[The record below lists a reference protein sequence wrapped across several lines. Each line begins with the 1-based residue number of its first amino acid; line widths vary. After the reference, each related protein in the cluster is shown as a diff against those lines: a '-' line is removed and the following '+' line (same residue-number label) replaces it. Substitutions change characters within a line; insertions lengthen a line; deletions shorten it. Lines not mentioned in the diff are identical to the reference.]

1 LHHPKGL
8 LLKSFAPAEG
18 LIEPYPSEEF
28 FPTPLHFHPAPIES
42 LYTPPGNH
50 GTERSEKRMENVGYI
65 LMDRSRVLDGDGNEE
80 EVLSLSLRGRR
91 FGIRAREMEALLG
104 GGDPARVER
113 LRRNWR
119 FYLDGVEGVAELSRS
134 GKAVNIGLS
143 GSEWYTVSLR
153 ALRSV
158 LSGESRYAMVAG
170 VPGDRVRAT
179 PRRGPATYQLRIP
192 VTASS

>member
-1 LHHPKGL
+1 
-8 LLKSFAPAEG
+8 
-18 LIEPYPSEEF
+18 
-28 FPTPLHFHPAPIES
+28 
-42 LYTPPGNH
+42 
-50 GTERSEKRMENVGYI
+50 MENVGYI
-65 LMDRSRVLDGDGNEE
+65 LRDRSGVLDGDGNEE

-91 FGIRAREMEALLG
+91 FGIRTAEMEGLLN
-104 GGDPARVER
+104 GGDPARVEH

-119 FYLDGVEGVAELSRS
+119 FYLDGVGGVAELSRS
-134 GKAVNIGLS
+134 GKAVNIGID
-143 GSEWYTVSLR
+143 SEGWYTISLR

-170 VPGDRVRAT
+170 VPGDRFRAG